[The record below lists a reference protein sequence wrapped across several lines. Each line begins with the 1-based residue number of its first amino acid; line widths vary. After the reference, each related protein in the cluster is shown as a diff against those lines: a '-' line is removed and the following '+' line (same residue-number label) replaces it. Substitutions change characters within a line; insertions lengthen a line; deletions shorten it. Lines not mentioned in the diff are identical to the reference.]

1 MYEYKYSIGV
11 RHKSTG
17 EKLKL
22 EVWAEDVDAATHKLT
37 APSLARNV
45 STSGPAPAP
54 STKTTSSSAV
64 KRKIEEDI
72 TNENRCSEHHPRQ
85 GH

>member
-17 EKLKL
+17 ERLKL
-22 EVWAEDVDAATHKLT
+22 EVWAEDVDAATRKLT
-37 APSLARNV
+37 G
-45 STSGPAPAP
+45 TSGPAPAP
-54 STKTTSSSAV
+54 SMKITSSSAV
-64 KRKIEEDI
+64 KRKTEEDI
-72 TNENRCSEHHPRQ
+72 TNENRCSEHRPRQ

>member
-22 EVWAEDVDAATHKLT
+22 EVWAECE
-37 APSLARNV
+37 R
-45 STSGPAPAP
+45 
-54 STKTTSSSAV
+54 
-64 KRKIEEDI
+64 
-72 TNENRCSEHHPRQ
+72 
-85 GH
+85 

>member
-37 APSLARNV
+37 GTLIGPECE
-45 STSGPAPAP
+45 TGSGP
-54 STKTTSSSAV
+54 
-64 KRKIEEDI
+64 IY
-72 TNENRCSEHHPRQ
+72 ENNQLIRREKKD
-85 GH
+85 